1 MFNRGGQQ
9 RTIQTPCGFQIKGHP
24 QEVDKKLIRHTKY
37 CKECKEIRGDAEIV
51 YPCQF
56 SKEAGLM
63 NGWNGLTAKGQIPQ
77 KMMTTAFVDGE
88 RFDILTDAKN
98 LTDAMENEKLKTEIL
113 RQIDAGEKVGGRRRK
128 TKKNKKKKNEDKE
141 ELLAQTMF
149 YKVPED
155 KIDDFLLKLETMNE
169 ADAEEMLAGLLAS
182 NMEEVELKNLLKEL
196 EK

>member
-1 MFNRGGQQ
+1 
-9 RTIQTPCGFQIKGHP
+9 
-24 QEVDKKLIRHTKY
+24 
-37 CKECKEIRGDAEIV
+37 
-51 YPCQF
+51 
-56 SKEAGLM
+56 M

-182 NMEEVELKNLLKEL
+182 NMEEAELKNLLKEL